1 VLQQTN
7 IQWDTDL
14 IRRYDL
20 AGPRYTSYPTALQF
34 TETLNSV
41 QTLSKAIAERE
52 RQKPLSLYIHI
63 PFCAHVCYYCGCNK
77 VVTKDRSRA
86 EPYLQTLLKEI
97 KLRSAELGSHVQVDQ
112 LHWGGGT
119 PTFIDNDQTARLML
133 ALKEA
138 FRLRDDDQ
146 GDYAIEIDPR
156 EMTSDRL
163 KLLRDLG
170 FNRISIGVQ
179 DVNEAVQIKVNRVQS
194 LEMTTELLK
203 EARALGFRS
212 INVDLIYGLPL
223 QTEESF
229 AETLDRILELRPDRL
244 SVFNYAHLPD
254 RFKPQRRINADEL
267 PDALT
272 KLAIHH
278 QSIEKLTAAGY
289 RNIGMDHFALPD
301 DTLTQHQDD
310 GTLHRNFQGY
320 TTHSQC
326 DLIGLGVSSISQIGD
341 YYLQNSPNIER
352 YTHDIE
358 SQGSALTKVY
368 RLNEDDKIRRAVIT
382 RLICDFRLNFVEQS
396 RALNIDFKAYFAK
409 ELEFLKPMAQDGLIH
424 LTDTGLDVTASGRL
438 LIRRICMTFDAYID
452 HSEQRFS
459 KII

>member
-34 TETLNSV
+34 TDTADSV
-41 QTLSKAIAERE
+41 KTLSKAISERD
-52 RQKPLSLYIHI
+52 RRKPLSLYIHI

-97 KLRSAELGSHVQVDQ
+97 KLRSAELGSDVQVDQ

-119 PTFIDNDQTARLML
+119 PTFIDDEQTARLMQ

-138 FRLRDDDQ
+138 FKLRDDDQ

-156 EMTSDRL
+156 EMTPGRL
-163 KLLRDLG
+163 KLLRELG

-194 LEMTTELLK
+194 LETTTDLLK
-203 EARALGFRS
+203 EARELGFRS

-244 SVFNYAHLPD
+244 SVFNYAHLPE

-278 QSIEKLTAAGY
+278 QSIEKLTATGY

-301 DTLTQHQDD
+301 DTLTQHQDA

-326 DLIGLGVSSISQIGD
+326 DLIGLGVSSISQMGD

-352 YTHDIE
+352 YTQDIE
-358 SQGSALTKVY
+358 SKGSALTKEY
-368 RLNEDDKIRRAVIT
+368 CLNADDKIRRAVIT
-382 RLICDFRLNFVEQS
+382 RLICDFQLDFADQS
-396 RALNIDFKAYFAK
+396 KALNIDFKEYFAN
-409 ELEFLKPMAQDGLIH
+409 ELKLLEPMAQDGLIH
-424 LTDTGLDVTASGRL
+424 LSEVGMDVTAAGRL